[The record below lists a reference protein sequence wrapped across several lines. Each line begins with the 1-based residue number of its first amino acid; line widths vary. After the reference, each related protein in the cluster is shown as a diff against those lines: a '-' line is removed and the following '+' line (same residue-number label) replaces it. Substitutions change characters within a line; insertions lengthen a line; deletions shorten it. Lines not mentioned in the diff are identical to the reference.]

1 MRFNL
6 MDNVVMRALSKICDM
21 VFLNVLWVIC
31 SIPIVTIGAS
41 TTALYTVMLKLVRS
55 EEGYIF
61 RSFFRAFKENFKQST
76 LIWLIIAAFSVVW
89 WVDFRIAGMMGAG
102 AGEVLRIIFL
112 IVGFLLLSVTIYVF
126 PLTARYEN
134 KISATFKNALILT
147 IAKLPYTLLMVA
159 VVVVAVLASLWNT
172 MMLMIAL
179 PLWFLFMVSLI
190 AWINSYLL
198 RRVFTVFE
206 QNEDDIEA
214 GEKGKSTEEN
224 K

>member
-31 SIPIVTIGAS
+31 SIPVVTIGAS
-41 TTALYTVMLKLVRS
+41 TTALYTVMLKLVRN

-102 AGEVLRIIFL
+102 VGEVLRIIFL
-112 IVGFLLLSVTIYVF
+112 IVAFLLLSVTIYVF

-134 KISATFKNALILT
+134 KISATLKNALILT

>member
-1 MRFNL
+1 MSFFSLDSKFSQIMGRVFDL
-6 MDNVVMRALSKICDM
+6 MMLNII
-21 VFLNVLWVIC
+21 FLIMC
-31 SIPIVTIGAS
+31 IPIVTIGAS
-41 TTALYTVMLKLVRS
+41 TTALYTVMLKLVRN

-89 WVDFRIAGMMGAG
+89 WLDFRIAGMMGAG

-172 MMLMIAL
+172 MMLMMAL

-206 QNEDDIEA
+206 QNEDDKEA
-214 GEKGKSTEEN
+214 GKKEESKN
-224 K
+224 EDN